1 MMRRGWTV
9 LVGGVL
15 VALLSWV
22 LTALPVP
29 YVALGPGPT
38 LDTLGNS
45 DDGKEIIQIEGR
57 QESKSKGHLN
67 LTTVSVTDGLDL
79 GSAMRYWLDGKYAV
93 VPRELI
99 FPPGESEEEVDKRNE
114 ADFKA
119 SQTSAE
125 IAALRVLGYPV
136 FVTVVKLTEKSPSER
151 KLAVG
156 DVITAVDG
164 KPVTSNETL
173 LKAISEV
180 GPKGAVTVTY
190 VRAGQSKS
198 VLIGTTESDGR
209 KVIGIQV
216 ESRQPHPFKVKFAID
231 KIGGP
236 SAGLMF
242 ALGLVDKLKPED
254 LTGGQFIAGTGQIN
268 DDGEV
273 LPIGGIQQ
281 KLVAAD
287 GVGASVFLTPA
298 DNCAEAVAAKPAGLR
313 LIKIETLDGALK
325 ALDQLR
331 TGKGKPPVCT
341 R

>member
-38 LDTLGNS
+38 QDTLGKV
-45 DDGKEIIQIEGR
+45 DGNDVIQVEGR
-57 QESKSKGHLN
+57 STSKSKGHLN

-79 GSAMRYWLDGKYAV
+79 GSAIRYWLDGEVAV

-99 FPPGESEEEVDKRNE
+99 FPPGESEEEVDARNE

-125 IAALRVLGYPV
+125 IAALRALGYPV
-136 FVTVVKLTEKSPSER
+136 QITVVKLTDKGPSIG

-156 DVITAVDG
+156 DIITAVDG
-164 KPVTSNETL
+164 KPVTSRDTL
-173 LKAISEV
+173 IKAISEV
-180 GPKGAVTVTY
+180 GANGAVTVSY
-190 VRAGQSKS
+190 VRGGKPTQ
-198 VLIGTTESDGR
+198 VLIGTTETDGR

-242 ALGLVDKLKPED
+242 ALGLVDKLRPED
-254 LTGGQFIAGTGQIN
+254 LTGGRFIAGTGQIT

-287 GVGASVFLTPA
+287 EKGATVFLTPA
-298 DNCAEAVAAKPAGLR
+298 DNCAEAVAAKPEGLD
-313 LIKIETLDGALK
+313 LIKVENLDGALR
-325 ALDQLR
+325 ALETMR
-331 TGKGKPPVCT
+331 TGKGKPPACT